1 MIFFHNEY
9 RTPPRSG
16 FWSADLSITVRLCQV
31 KSDNGSRSRN
41 ENSYSNHSIQIKDV
55 SLIKYISD
63 EPWTLTS
70 QTIKCTEMIAYL
82 RVIEALDG
90 VKLLHK
96 TSTIGKNNIT
106 ITICQISSCP
116 NFD

>member
-1 MIFFHNEY
+1 M
-9 RTPPRSG
+9 
-16 FWSADLSITVRLCQV
+16 
-31 KSDNGSRSRN
+31 RSRN
-41 ENSYSNHSIQIKDV
+41 EKLLKCHSIQIKDF

-116 NFD
+116 NFDKHMAPISGDIT